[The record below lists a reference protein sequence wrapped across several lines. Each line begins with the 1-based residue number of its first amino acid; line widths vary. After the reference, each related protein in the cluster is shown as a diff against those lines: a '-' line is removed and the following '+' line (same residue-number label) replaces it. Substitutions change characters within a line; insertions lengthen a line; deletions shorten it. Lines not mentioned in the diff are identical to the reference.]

1 MGGLKGTWEGQKE
14 RGERARVQSPLAE
27 HFFGK
32 VLGLISRTRTL
43 LPASR
48 APAQPKVRGSRCR
61 QEEGELRMEM
71 MVEGPGQRG
80 DAARG
85 SQPAG
90 GFIIVKEE

>member
-1 MGGLKGTWEGQKE
+1 MGGTKREG
-14 RGERARVQSPLAE
+14 GERAGVQSPRAE
-27 HFFGK
+27 HFFGEI
-32 VLGLISRTRTL
+32 LGLISRTRTL

-48 APAQPKVRGSRCR
+48 APDQPKVRGSRCR

-80 DAARG
+80 DVGWSPRR